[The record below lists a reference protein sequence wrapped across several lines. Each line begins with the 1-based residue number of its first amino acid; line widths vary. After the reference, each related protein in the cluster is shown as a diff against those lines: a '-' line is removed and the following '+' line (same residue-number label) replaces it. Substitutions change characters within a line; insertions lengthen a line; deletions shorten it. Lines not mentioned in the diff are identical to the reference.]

1 MVFAAALMLLG
12 VACSEEDTEE
22 AKVEAVVKDFFI
34 NAADGKGSE
43 ACSALTGD
51 AVRYVSTIGVVAQT
65 SASCPDAVNALSG
78 QFAADEKEALKG
90 ADIKRVSVSGDR
102 ATIARED
109 VAIDYQGQSHLFPS
123 PTNSPI
129 LLVKTDEGWKIES
142 LG

>member
-1 MVFAAALMLLG
+1 MLVLGAACG
-12 VACSEEDTEE
+12 GDDTEE
-22 AKVEAVVKDFFI
+22 AKVEAVVKDFLSD
-34 NAADGKGSE
+34 AADGKGDE

-51 AVRYVSTIGVVAQT
+51 AVRYVSTIGIFAQT

-78 QFAADEKEALKG
+78 RFSAEEKEALKG
-90 ADIKRVSVSGDR
+90 AEIRRVSVSGDR

-109 VAIDYQGQSHLFPS
+109 VRIDYPGQSHLFPS

-129 LLVKTDEGWKIES
+129 LLIKIEDSWKIES